1 MWQWRGASRRSAY
14 RVRPIIASIRRRANL
29 RRHRCRYLSDI
40 ATKIEQIHHVAY
52 RSNRAPKHADWQHMN
67 EPAKGG

>member
-1 MWQWRGASRRSAY
+1 MWQWRGARRRSAY

-29 RRHRCRYLSDI
+29 RRCRCRYLSDI

-52 RSNRAPKHADWQHMN
+52 RSDTTADRAYQ
-67 EPAKGG
+67 